1 MGFPSRIGRPYLYEK
16 VGPTLIYIVAYSWK
30 NPYQPGF
37 CSKVPFDNCTC
48 YKGIGD
54 SQCFGVWNLR
64 ADAGWAMIKPSLST
78 CISCPITNSGNFC

>member
-1 MGFPSRIGRPYLYEK
+1 MGFPSQIGRPYLYEK

-48 YKGIGD
+48 CKGIGD
-54 SQCFGVWNLR
+54 SQCFGAVSYTHLTLPTTSR
-64 ADAGWAMIKPSLST
+64 V
-78 CISCPITNSGNFC
+78 

>member
-48 YKGIGD
+48 CKGIGD
-54 SQCFGVWNLR
+54 
-64 ADAGWAMIKPSLST
+64 I
-78 CISCPITNSGNFC
+78 